1 LQVGAIRVG
10 RGTMSAADELDKLK
24 KLHEAGTITDE
35 QYEHARVKL
44 LDREAEDHEEEERK
58 DDRKTRDEEDD
69 EREERRPRHRRRER
83 DELDEEEEDRSPRVP
98 RKKVREWCMLLHLSL
113 LAGHAVALGGIIA
126 PIVIWQVKKDEIPE
140 IDVHG
145 KNAVNWLIT
154 WIIYMAVSVALAFVI
169 IGIPLLIVG
178 GIAGVVFP
186 IIAELKANEGKV
198 WKYPLAIAFLK

>member
-1 LQVGAIRVG
+1 
-10 RGTMSAADELDKLK
+10 MSVADELDKLK
-24 KLHEAGTITDE
+24 KLHDAGTITDE
-35 QYEHARVKL
+35 QYERARAKL
-44 LDREAEDHEEEERK
+44 LDKEAEDDEGEERK
-58 DDRKTRDEEDD
+58 DDRKKRDEED
-69 EREERRPRHRRRER
+69 EELEERRPRRWRRER
-83 DELDEEEEDRSPRVP
+83 DELDDEEEDRYPRVP

-169 IGIPLLIVG
+169 IGIPLLIAG
-178 GIAGVVFP
+178 GIAGIVFP
-186 IIAELKANEGKV
+186 IIAGLKANEGKV
-198 WKYPLAIAFLK
+198 WKYPLAIPFLK